1 MFELNNKNVK
11 KILLIIT
18 YAAVLI
24 FALFNIKFVG
34 YILNLLK
41 PFIIGFAIAFILNIP
56 LSKFES
62 FWKEKTARKIKDK
75 KGRVT
80 KTIPKDSKLMR
91 PLAIVFSLVVFIAI
105 IAGVL
110 LLVIPQVG
118 NTVNILKEN
127 IPTAF
132 NNAKEWA
139 IEKAHNNP
147 QILEKINEFTPNW
160 KELDANATEWVKN
173 AATGIIGAGFT
184 FIRGVVSG
192 VVNFIMG
199 IVFAVYMLAQ
209 KEKLTEQFK
218 KLIKSFLSEEK
229 ANKLFRVGSV
239 TNETFKSFIGG
250 QFIEAI
256 ILGVLCFITMTIF
269 RMPYALSISVV
280 VGLSNIIPVF
290 GPWFGGAIGAIIIL
304 GTNPI
309 QALWFILMAIVL
321 QQIDGNLIYPRVV
334 GDRVGLPAIWV
345 MLAVLVGGN
354 GFGIIGM
361 FVGVPVA
368 SVIYKLLRERIE
380 KQKEQAKLK
389 ENNEKTTEQIG

>member
-24 FALFNIKFVG
+24 FALFNIKFLG
-34 YILNLLK
+34 YIINLLK

-62 FWKEKTARKIKDK
+62 FWKKRSQKQVKDK
-75 KGRVT
+75 KGKVI
-80 KTIPKDSKLMR
+80 KTVNKDSKLMR
-91 PLAIVFSLVVFIAI
+91 PLAIIFSLVVFIVI

-110 LLVIPQVG
+110 LLVIPQLG

-160 KELDANATEWVKN
+160 KEVDANATEWVKN

-184 FIRGVVSG
+184 LIKGVVSG
-192 VVNFIMG
+192 VINFIMG
-199 IVFAVYMLAQ
+199 IIFAVYMLAQ
-209 KEKLTEQFK
+209 KEKLLEQFK
-218 KLIKSFLSEEK
+218 KLTRSFLSEEK
-229 ANKLFRVGSV
+229 ANKLFHIGSV
-239 TNETFKSFIGG
+239 TNDTFKSFIGG
-250 QFIEAI
+250 QFIEAL
-256 ILGVLCFITMTIF
+256 ILGVLCFISMTIF

-280 VGLSNIIPVF
+280 VGLSNIIPIF

-304 GTNPI
+304 GSNPM
-309 QALWFILMAIVL
+309 QALWFIVMAIVL
-321 QQIDGNLIYPRVV
+321 QQIDGNLIYPKVV

-368 SVIYKLLRERIE
+368 SVIYKLLKERVE
-380 KQKEQAKLK
+380 KQKQQTKLK
-389 ENNEKTTEQIG
+389 EKTEIMTE

>member
-62 FWKEKTARKIKDK
+62 FWKKRTQKQVKDK
-75 KGRVT
+75 KGKVV
-80 KTIPKDSKLMR
+80 KTVQKESKLMR
-91 PLAIVFSLVVFIAI
+91 PLAIIFSLVVFIAI

-110 LLVIPQVG
+110 VLVIPQLG
-118 NTVNILKEN
+118 NTVEILKEN

-132 NNAKEWA
+132 NNVKEWA
-139 IEKAHNNP
+139 IEKAQNYP
-147 QILEKINEFTPNW
+147 QVLEKINEFTPNW
-160 KELDANATEWVKN
+160 NEVDQNTTEWLKN

-184 FIRGVVSG
+184 LVKGVISG
-192 VVNFIMG
+192 TVNFIMG
-199 IVFAVYMLAQ
+199 IIFAVYMLAQ

-218 KLIKSFLSEEK
+218 KLIKSFLSEDK
-229 ANKLFRVGSV
+229 ANKLFHIGGV
-239 TNETFKSFIGG
+239 TNDTFKSFIGG

-256 ILGVLCFITMTIF
+256 ILGVLCFIAMTIF
-269 RMPYALSISVV
+269 KMPYALNISVV

-304 GTNPI
+304 GANPM
-309 QALWFILMAIVL
+309 QALWFILLAIIL
-321 QQIDGNLIYPRVV
+321 QQIDGNLIYPKVV

-361 FVGVPVA
+361 FVGVPIA
-368 SVIYKLLRERIE
+368 SVVYKLLKERVE
-380 KQKEQAKLK
+380 KQKEMAKNKRELV
-389 ENNEKTTEQIG
+389 E

>member
-24 FALFNIKFVG
+24 FALFNIKFLG
-34 YILNLLK
+34 YIINLLK

-62 FWKEKTARKIKDK
+62 FWKKRSQKQVKDK
-75 KGRVT
+75 KGKVI
-80 KTIPKDSKLMR
+80 KTVNKDSKLMR
-91 PLAIVFSLVVFIAI
+91 PLAIIFSLVVFIVI

-110 LLVIPQVG
+110 LLVIPQLG

-160 KELDANATEWVKN
+160 KEVDANATEWVKN

-184 FIRGVVSG
+184 LIKGVVSG
-192 VVNFIMG
+192 VINFIMG
-199 IVFAVYMLAQ
+199 IIFAVYMLAQ
-209 KEKLTEQFK
+209 KEKLLEQFK
-218 KLIKSFLSEEK
+218 KLTRSFLSEEK
-229 ANKLFRVGSV
+229 ANKLFHIGSV
-239 TNETFKSFIGG
+239 TNDTFKSFIGG
-250 QFIEAI
+250 QFIEAL
-256 ILGVLCFITMTIF
+256 ILGVLCFISMTIF

-280 VGLSNIIPVF
+280 VGLSNIIPIF

-304 GTNPI
+304 GSNPM
-309 QALWFILMAIVL
+309 QALWFIVMAIVL
-321 QQIDGNLIYPRVV
+321 QQIDGNLIYPKVV

-368 SVIYKLLRERIE
+368 SVIYKLLKERVE
-380 KQKEQAKLK
+380 KQKQQTKLK
-389 ENNEKTTEQIG
+389 EKTETMTE

>member
-1 MFELNNKNVK
+1 M
-11 KILLIIT
+11 
-18 YAAVLI
+18 
-24 FALFNIKFVG
+24 
-34 YILNLLK
+34 
-41 PFIIGFAIAFILNIP
+41 
-56 LSKFES
+56 
-62 FWKEKTARKIKDK
+62 
-75 KGRVT
+75 
-80 KTIPKDSKLMR
+80 
-91 PLAIVFSLVVFIAI
+91 LV

-110 LLVIPQVG
+110 LIIIPQLV
-118 NTVNILKEN
+118 NTVDIFKEN
-127 IPTAF
+127 LPVAF
-132 NNAKEWA
+132 NNTKEWILEHA
-139 IEKAHNNP
+139 RNNP
-147 QILEKINEFTPNW
+147 EIIERVKSFTPNW
-160 KELDANATEWVKN
+160 EELDANTTEWIKN
-173 AATGIIGAGFT
+173 AASGLIGVGFSLVKGVIGA
-184 FIRGVVSG
+184 I
-192 VVNFIMG
+192 VNFIMG
-199 IVFAVYMLAQ
+199 IIFAVYMLAQ
-209 KEKLTEQFK
+209 KEKLIEQFK
-218 KLIKSFLSEEK
+218 KLISSFLSEEK
-229 ANKLFRVGSV
+229 ANKLFYIGNV
-239 TNETFKSFIGG
+239 TNTTFKSFIGG

-256 ILGVLCFITMTIF
+256 ILGILCFICMTIF
-269 RMPYALSISVV
+269 KMPYALSISVV